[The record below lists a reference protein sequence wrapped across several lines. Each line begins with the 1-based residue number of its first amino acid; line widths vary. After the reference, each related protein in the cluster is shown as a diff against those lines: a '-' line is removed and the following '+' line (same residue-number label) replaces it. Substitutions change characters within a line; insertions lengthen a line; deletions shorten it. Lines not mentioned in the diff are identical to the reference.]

1 MKERYKLKS
10 WVVVCIYLF
19 SIGVIISGLFL
30 VGKTLKSSIYSD
42 DNLSY
47 VYRGLINDPVPVIKT
62 ADSTSA
68 IIKPYDS
75 KDVTIIKN
83 FYDKDTDNKTQE
95 NSLILYEN
103 TYMPNTGTLYG
114 SKTTFEVHAVLD
126 GTIENI
132 TADEIMGNIVT
143 IKHSNTLTTI
153 YQSLNEVKVMI
164 GDTVKQ
170 GDLIGTSGSNKV
182 ESSSENMLL
191 FEVENNGTYIN
202 PEKFY
207 EMKLEELS

>member
-62 ADSTSA
+62 TESSSA